1 MTKSTQKRGTKKRGK
16 KRSPATATPGE
27 EAGKVIPFGAKAR
40 FVREQPTDMPASA
53 VIARAL
59 EAGIPLSENHVYAT
73 RKIMKEEAKVAAAT
87 GASDATRPSMPP
99 SSEKSTPKP
108 GKKNGSRE
116 AATPVGKAKA
126 IEMLESWI
134 FRVGWE
140 DAKEVFERM
149 EQEHYV
155 NN

>member
-1 MTKSTQKRGTKKRGK
+1 MPKSTKKRGTKKRGT
-16 KRSPATATPGE
+16 KRSPATGE
-27 EAGKVIPFGAKAR
+27 EAKIIPFGAKAR
-40 FVREQPTDMPASA
+40 FVREQPADMPASA

-73 RKIMKEEAKVAAAT
+73 RKTMKEEAKVAAAT
-87 GASDATRPSMPP
+87 GASATTRPSTPAF
-99 SSEKSTPKP
+99 SEKKS
-108 GKKNGSRE
+108 GKKNGSPE

-140 DAKEVFERM
+140 DAKQVFERM
-149 EQEHYV
+149 EQEHFV
-155 NN
+155 KN